1 MKSIFFTLVAM
12 FISFN
17 MANAQLAGGFDGPR
31 APSLVPMTIQEALNK
46 RDDTIVVLT
55 GKIVN
60 SLGDE
65 KYLFRDETGEVIIE
79 IDDEDWHGVKVTP
92 EDTLEIVGEVDKEF
106 LEAIKIDVKSF
117 TVK

>member
-31 APSLVPMTIQEALNK
+31 APSMAPITIEEALSMG
-46 RDDTIVVLT
+46 DDTIVVLR
-55 GKIVN
+55 GKIVH

-65 KYLFRDETGEVIIE
+65 KYLFKDDTGEVIIE

-92 EDTLEIVGEVDKEF
+92 EDTLEIVGEIDKEF
-106 LEAIKIDVKSF
+106 FEKTKIDVKSF
-117 TVK
+117 SIK